1 MSLGGLIFRHDFD
14 KYKKMHLAKNEGIE
28 LLPITLACD
37 FDTALKDY
45 L

>member
-1 MSLGGLIFRHDFD
+1 MSLGGLVFGHGFD
-14 KYKKMHLAKNEGIE
+14 KYKKMHLAKNKGIE
-28 LLPITLACD
+28 LLSITLACD